1 MTHFLTIFHIVHVV
15 LIFFDSDL
23 VLWLNIFLNLRQ
35 IEPSKE
41 FNFLH
46 LTNT

>member
-1 MTHFLTIFHIVHVV
+1 MWRSFHIVHVV

-35 IEPSKE
+35 DA
-41 FNFLH
+41 LY
-46 LTNT
+46 